1 MIHTDYFLFCFKISS
16 SQSYSQHFCSD
27 NSCETLE
34 CNESVLV
41 LRISVFREV
50 VANLVLMFNY
60 YLQYQQSE
68 HFKQSGEL
76 MKHCK
81 RGE

>member
-34 CNESVLV
+34 CNESVLA
-41 LRISVFREV
+41 LTPI
-50 VANLVLMFNY
+50 LVKLDNI
-60 YLQYQQSE
+60 LGDEITQ
-68 HFKQSGEL
+68 
-76 MKHCK
+76 
-81 RGE
+81 